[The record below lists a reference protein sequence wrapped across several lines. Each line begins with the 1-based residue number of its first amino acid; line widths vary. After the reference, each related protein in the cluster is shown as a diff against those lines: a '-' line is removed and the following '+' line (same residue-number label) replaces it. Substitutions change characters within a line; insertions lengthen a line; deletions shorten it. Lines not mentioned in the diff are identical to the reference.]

1 MFLVLTLLKESFL
14 FALSALKDNRT
25 RTLLS
30 LLGVTIG
37 IMTIIGVLSA
47 VDTLRNNLEESVRKI
62 GSRTLYIEK
71 WPWDGGP
78 DFPWWKYVNRPEP
91 KYADFEAVQ
100 ARMTTAEEVA
110 YSMTIGN
117 ATAKYKSNSA
127 ANISVVGAT
136 HDILDIRNL
145 DIIDGRY
152 FSEQESRAGANSVI
166 LGATIAEGL
175 FPVEEPIGKYIALM
189 GRKLQVIGVLKR
201 EGSGMLIDVSNDDVA
216 YIPFSLAR
224 NLVNYENYSPSI
236 SIEVKPQITLEE
248 AESEL
253 TGILRSVRRIP
264 PTRENDFSVNKTT
277 LITAQL
283 DQMFVVINLAGFCI
297 GIFSILVGG
306 FGIANIMFVSV
317 RERTNL
323 IGIQKALGAKQFFIL
338 SQFLIE
344 SVALCLIGGAI
355 GLVCVYGLAALV
367 QAVLD
372 FKVVVSVQMVIL
384 TTALSTLIGL
394 VAGIVPAINAARMD
408 PVEAIRS
415 K

>member
-1 MFLVLTLLKESFL
+1 MFLVFTLIKESFL
-14 FALSALKDNRT
+14 FAVSALKDNRT

-47 VDTLRNNLEESVRKI
+47 VDTLRDNLEESVRKI
-62 GSRTLYIEK
+62 GSRVLYIEK

-91 KYADFEAVQ
+91 KYGDFEAMK

-110 YSMTIGN
+110 YSINIGDV
-117 ATAKYKSNSA
+117 TAKYKNNSA
-127 ANISVVGAT
+127 SNVSIVGAT
-136 HDILDIRNL
+136 HGILTIGNL
-145 DIIDGRY
+145 DIVDGRY
-152 FSEQESRAGANSVI
+152 FSEQESRAGTNSVI

-175 FPVEEPIGKYIALM
+175 FPVEEPIGKYVTLM
-189 GRKLQVIGVLKR
+189 GRKLQVIGVLKK
-201 EGSGMLIDVSNDDVA
+201 EGSGILIDVSNDDVA

-224 NLVNYENYSPSI
+224 NMVNFENYSPSI
-236 SIEVKPQITLEE
+236 SIEVKPNITLEE

-253 TGILRSVRRIP
+253 IGIMRSIRRLP
-264 PTRENDFSVNKTT
+264 PTREDDFSVNKTT

-283 DQMFVVINLAGFCI
+283 DQMFAVINLAGFSI

-344 SVALCLIGGAI
+344 SILLCLIGGAM
-355 GLVCVYGLAALV
+355 GLLCVYGLAALV
-367 QAVLD
+367 QALLD
-372 FKVVVSVQMVIL
+372 FKVIVSMQMVIL
-384 TTALSTLIGL
+384 TTTLSTVIGL
-394 VAGIVPAINAARMD
+394 VAGIVPAINAASMD